1 MQKDMPQK
9 DFLLSR
15 QARRC
20 LMAAGISGVLGIGFG
35 AFAAHGLA
43 RLGNPLIVEWVKT
56 GASYQLWHA
65 AALLG
70 LVGVAGRIA
79 SRWISAIGI
88 CFFVGSLLF
97 AGSLYA
103 MALLQWTWLGIITPI
118 GGVIMILGWVLLIVA
133 GGRMM
138 GPAGKK
144 A

>member
-1 MQKDMPQK
+1 MNLGKVGIPGNNPTSDRMI
-9 DFLLSR
+9 R
-15 QARRC
+15 QC
-20 LMAAGISGVLGIGFG
+20 LIAAGISGLMGISFG
-35 AFAAHGLA
+35 AFAAHGLV

-70 LVGVAGRIA
+70 IISVAGRFNAAWLRAVIL
-79 SRWISAIGI
+79 

-118 GGVIMILGWVLLIVA
+118 GGLIMILGWVLLIILGCRTV
-133 GGRMM
+133 
-138 GPAGKK
+138 KS
-144 A
+144 